1 MNRDLFMKTMH
12 VVQAYDDYFVLK
24 KDCIETIGFSSFQ
37 KCIAA
42 MRMLAFG
49 GDAKYEYLC
58 IGEPTAIKAIYKFCR
73 VVVSIFGAHYLR
85 GPNEKETARIMT

>member
-24 KDCIETIGFSSFQ
+24 KDYTGMIGFPSFK
-37 KCIAA
+37 KCIVA

-49 GDAKYEYLC
+49 GDAKYEYLR
-58 IGEPTAIKAIYKFCR
+58 IGVPTAIKVIY
-73 VVVSIFGAHYLR
+73 
-85 GPNEKETARIMT
+85 